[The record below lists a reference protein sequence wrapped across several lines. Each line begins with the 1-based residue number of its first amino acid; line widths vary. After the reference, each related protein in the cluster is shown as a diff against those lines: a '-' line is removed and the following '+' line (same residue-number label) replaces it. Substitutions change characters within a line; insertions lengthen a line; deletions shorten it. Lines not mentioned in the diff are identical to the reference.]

1 MKRKTNSIRKNLRYN
16 SLKGSYIWVLL
27 LFSFCAHSQEIVEKR
42 ITSDLDKIVIEFDL
56 IDHIQLLNNN
66 DSSDIIVRAEGST
79 QISSFQ
85 LKESG
90 EQVLIKGKQL
100 FVDNEEFDEDK
111 VCSVEPNY
119 TSFQIYIPKNKI
131 LFVSFIEGNF
141 YADGYK
147 GEINLRVE
155 DGIIK
160 LRSITENTNIRLNSG
175 SIFVHKIENTE
186 IDAETNLGILIS
198 DLSDKTTSGS
208 PIRKLEL
215 SDSETNKSLKI
226 RAIMA
231 NIYLYGSK
239 G

>member
-27 LFSFCAHSQEIVEKR
+27 LFSFCVHSQEIVEKR

-66 DSSDIIVRAEGST
+66 DSSDIIVRAEGS
-79 QISSFQ
+79 IHVSSFQ
-85 LKESG
+85 LKENG

-141 YADGYK
+141 YTDGYK

-155 DGIIK
+155 NGIIK
-160 LRSITENTNIRLNSG
+160 LKSILENTNIQLNSG
-175 SIFVHKIENTE
+175 SVFVHKIDNTE
-186 IDAETNLGILIS
+186 IDAETNLGILIT
-198 DLSDKTTSGS
+198 DFSDKTTSSS

>member
-1 MKRKTNSIRKNLRYN
+1 MKRKTNSISKNIRYN

-85 LKESG
+85 LKENG

-119 TSFQIYIPKNKI
+119 TSFQIYIPKNRI

-155 DGIIK
+155 NGIIK
-160 LRSITENTNIRLNSG
+160 LKSITENTNIQLNSG
-175 SIFVHKIENTE
+175 SVFVHKIENTE
-186 IDAETNLGILIS
+186 IDVETNLGILIT
-198 DLSDKTTSGS
+198 DLSDKTTSS
-208 PIRKLEL
+208 PNRKLEL
-215 SDSETNKSLKI
+215 SDSGTNKTLKI